1 MLKKKTRF
9 LERLLLKAKKA
20 ENITIK
26 SWRREM
32 MKTDETFEYIE
43 LLTKFIRGEI
53 IPKPKYTT
61 EEKRLNRVRKAKY
74 YRTKRNKINY

>member
-20 ENITIK
+20 GNITIK

>member
-1 MLKKKTRF
+1 
-9 LERLLLKAKKA
+9 
-20 ENITIK
+20 
-26 SWRREM
+26 

-61 EEKRLNRVRKAKY
+61 EEKKLNRGSKS
-74 YRTKRNKINY
+74 

>member
-61 EEKRLNRVRKAKY
+61 EEKKLNRVRKAKY

>member
-1 MLKKKTRF
+1 MIKT
-9 LERLLLKAKKA
+9 E
-20 ENITIK
+20 
-26 SWRREM
+26 
-32 MKTDETFEYIE
+32 ETFEYIE